1 MSNLTI
7 QLESNYNSI
16 FDLFKNNKLS
26 LDENEKQTL
35 LKYVFDQ
42 YVKEYK
48 NNLKKY
54 NTIQDKNVDESFIKM
69 KDIFELLHGCYSEY
83 NLENVKN
90 MCLFFNKNKN
100 DITKEITITTTT
112 CKRIDLFKRTV
123 NSFIEC
129 CSDLYLVKQWI
140 VIDDNS
146 NENDR
151 NEMMNMYPFITFI
164 FKNENEKGHVKSMN
178 MLKNMVKT
186 KYIFNLEDDWEFFYK
201 DDYLTKCL
209 NIINIKPE
217 YGQCLINKNY
227 GEGYRCFE
235 TVGGLLK
242 SYIKDDFVQ
251 QFYFEHEHIEN
262 HNMVQLEIQ
271 KYTYL
276 RNQSEFKSQYYWPH
290 FSLRAGLTKMSIL
303 NEIGDFELVPHFE
316 MNYAIKYN
324 SKNYKTTF
332 LDCVYSSHIGRRTY
346 ERFDKNKP
354 NAYEL
359 NNVNQFGLP
368 LQQPVKE
375 QVKEQVNQP
384 VKEQVKSI
392 NLNDLFKTFVVNLK
406 RRPDRL
412 NEFYEKNKH
421 IFPLLD
427 IEVEEAVDGES
438 IVLNQKM
445 RKIFHTSD
453 TLFRKGIMGCAFS
466 HMKLWGKLMNDK
478 THDVYLVL
486 EDDVLMSNST
496 ETFLKYITSEL
507 LNMIPEWD
515 VLFLG
520 NHVKK
525 EIKQDQVVIQKYDPE
540 QFMENSYGGTF
551 CYLVHKRGAAKLLTN
566 LIANG
571 MNYAIDWDMCRLD
584 CMNNYFMYP
593 LLAFSQIAN
602 DLPTSDSD
610 IQRSQTRINSSVYD
624 WILQDI
630 EKMIELTSNEGILYF
645 EKDSWNAFIY
655 DKFKF
660 DSKSNIIVSNNL
672 VNKNLLFIN
681 ICFTQIWFDNSKQIQ
696 DLLSNVLEQNIPLY
710 FYTIYERYLVSVPES
725 LYNKFEDIKKHFSFI
740 NKIDYNY
747 II

>member
-123 NSFIEC
+123 NSFIDC

-427 IEVEEAVDGES
+427 IEVEAAVDGES